1 MNTQTYEEKSHISSS
16 DLTLTGIVA
25 ALYVAVTLVLSAISF
40 GAIQLRLSEMFNY
53 LALFHKRYVV
63 AITLGVVIVNFL
75 SPMWFLDVPIGG
87 IATFLVL
94 VISRLATKRIKNL
107 KIKLAITA
115 VIFTL
120 SMFTVAGQLHFVFDM
135 PFWVTYATVG
145 LGELLSMTIGGIFIY
160 FLNKK
165 LDLTK

>member
-53 LALFHKRYVV
+53 LALFHKRYGV

-75 SPMWFLDVPIGG
+75 SPLWFLDVPIAG
-87 IATFLVL
+87 IATFIVL

-107 KIKLAITA
+107 KIKLAININ
-115 VIFTL
+115 IFTL
-120 SMFTVAGQLHFVFDM
+120 SIVTFASQIHFVFDM

-145 LGELLSMTIGGIFIY
+145 LGEFLRITIGGIFFY

>member
-75 SPMWFLDVPIGG
+75 SSPYGLIDVVIGG
-87 IATFLVL
+87 LSTFFVL
-94 VISRLATKRIKNL
+94 IIS
-107 KIKLAITA
+107 
-115 VIFTL
+115 
-120 SMFTVAGQLHFVFDM
+120 
-135 PFWVTYATVG
+135 
-145 LGELLSMTIGGIFIY
+145 
-160 FLNKK
+160 
-165 LDLTK
+165 

>member
-1 MNTQTYEEKSHISSS
+1 
-16 DLTLTGIVA
+16 
-25 ALYVAVTLVLSAISF
+25 
-40 GAIQLRLSEMFNY
+40 

-107 KIKLAITA
+107 KIKLAITV

-120 SMFTVAGQLHFVFDM
+120 SMFTFAGQLQFVLDM

-165 LDLTK
+165 LDLTKCERIIHRSVTGSKPPTD

>member
-1 MNTQTYEEKSHISSS
+1 I
-16 DLTLTGIVA
+16 
-25 ALYVAVTLVLSAISF
+25 VLSDFSF
-40 GAIQLRLSEMFNY
+40 GAIKIRLSELFNS
-53 LALFHKRYVV
+53 LVLFHKSYVV

-75 SPMWFLDVPIGG
+75 SSTWFLVVPFGG
-87 IATFLVL
+87 IALFLVL
-94 VISRLATKRIKNL
+94 VISILATKCIKNL
-107 KIKLAITA
+107 KIKLAITV

>member
-1 MNTQTYEEKSHISSS
+1 MNTQTYEEKSHISSR

-25 ALYVAVTLVLSAISF
+25 ALYVAVILVLSAISF

-87 IATFLVL
+87 IAIFFVL

-107 KIKLAITA
+107 KIKLAITV
-115 VIFTL
+115 VIFKIF
-120 SMFTVAGQLHFVFDM
+120 MFIVLCHIHFFFDIIICLIC
-135 PFWVTYATVG
+135 VI
-145 LGELLSMTIGGIFIY
+145 L
-160 FLNKK
+160 
-165 LDLTK
+165 

>member
-1 MNTQTYEEKSHISSS
+1 RNKMNTQTYEEKSHIFSS

-63 AITLGVVIVNFL
+63 AITLLVVILNLL
-75 SPMWFLDVPIGG
+75 STMSFLDIPIID
-87 IATFLVL
+87 IANFLVL
-94 VISRLATKRIKNL
+94 IISRLTTKRNKNL
-107 KIKLAITA
+107 KIKLAITEI
-115 VIFTL
+115 IFTL

-135 PFWVTYATVG
+135 PFWVT
-145 LGELLSMTIGGIFIY
+145 
-160 FLNKK
+160 
-165 LDLTK
+165 